1 MRQIQR
7 MVHRVFHRAPHHG
20 GHQIFFGKRTA
31 RENAVVQSI
40 LEHRYTVG
48 QLHDILQKMGD
59 EYDGH
64 ALLLELGD
72 DFKKEDGNFN
82 MKIDENGLKININD
96 GENDDAEIKIDK
108 SGVSIK

>member
-1 MRQIQR
+1 MTSKGLNCLDCDN
-7 MVHRVFHRAPHHG
+7 A
-20 GHQIFFGKRTA
+20 IF
-31 RENAVVQSI
+31 
-40 LEHRYTVG
+40 
-48 QLHDILQKMGD
+48 
-59 EYDGH
+59 
-64 ALLLELGD
+64 GD